1 MGDRVLLRGRGTQ
14 PGTLIGAELQL
25 MIRADANITSTPAVS
40 AIGRILMGDILHM

>member
-25 MIRADANITSTPAVS
+25 MIRAITSIPAVS